1 MCACVCVYLICSPL
15 SGCPMCA
22 TSNREITP
30 LLSSL
35 LQVLI
40 TPLYSEPSV
49 FFLSRLNGCQE
60 TKEEE
65 EERRRK
71 RGGRGLGGFSALASF
86 SSLFPG
92 LGALRVAVQ
101 VGGGGWDVGA
111 EE

>member
-1 MCACVCVYLICSPL
+1 
-15 SGCPMCA
+15 MCA

-65 EERRRK
+65 EEERRRK
-71 RGGRGLGGFSALASF
+71 RGGRGLGGYSALAS
-86 SSLFPG
+86 SLST
-92 LGALRVAVQ
+92 RY
-101 VGGGGWDVGA
+101 
-111 EE
+111 